1 MSPSRVH
8 SQPSPR
14 PAHGI
19 WIKQSPEH
27 DAILHPLPL
36 DSADTWLR
44 PAGCSGLAFRELILP
59 TLTGSAFRA
68 WAGLLKADEIS

>member
-19 WIKQSPEH
+19 WIKQLPEH
-27 DAILHPLPL
+27 DAILHLLPF
-36 DSADTWLR
+36 DGADTWLH
-44 PAGCSGLAFRELILP
+44 PAGCSGLAFRELVLP
-59 TLTGSAFRA
+59 TLNGSCLLDMGRP
-68 WAGLLKADEIS
+68 LKADEVS